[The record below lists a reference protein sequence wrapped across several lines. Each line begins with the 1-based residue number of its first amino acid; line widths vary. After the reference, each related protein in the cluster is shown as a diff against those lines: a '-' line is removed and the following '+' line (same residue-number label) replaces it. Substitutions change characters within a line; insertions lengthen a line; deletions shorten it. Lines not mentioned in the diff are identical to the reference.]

1 LSGLENERKKK
12 RNEEKKNF
20 LFYFFFSTINCRD
33 NKMSVY
39 RNLST
44 QERSTSSGT
53 SSEEVVTVV
62 DSQIA
67 PTEVEQAEES
77 PAVEQKE
84 IETPVLHTNFSSI
97 HETNAV
103 LLSVVD
109 NLEKYVAQVI
119 ESIRENIQKNKIELE
134 LIKQQIIQ
142 DMQDFEARINSFLA

>member
-1 LSGLENERKKK
+1 
-12 RNEEKKNF
+12 
-20 LFYFFFSTINCRD
+20 
-33 NKMSVY
+33 MSVY

-44 QERSTSSGT
+44 QERATSFGT
-53 SSEEVVTVV
+53 SSEEVVTVEAP
-62 DSQIA
+62 QIA
-67 PTEVEQAEES
+67 PTEAPVEVEQAEES
-77 PAVEQKE
+77 PAVHEAPVEIEQKE
-84 IETPVLHTNFSSI
+84 IETPALPSNFSSI